1 MCAIEIQFQIGRL
14 NIQYRS
20 TVEKLPF
27 VKLVFPLEDLLMRNL
42 ASNFIEK
49 LSFCIIIFR
58 RPSCL
63 ATILTALP

>member
-1 MCAIEIQFQIGRL
+1 MCYRNSVPNKSSE
-14 NIQYRS
+14 QYRS